1 MSAASLEVAAIRQFY
16 RSSSFR
22 AGALALL
29 VMVIASS
36 AAGCRAKAP
45 AGSGRSLTVAG
56 STSVQPFA
64 EILAEDFYKKTGT
77 NVNVQG
83 GGSSAGAQAARSH
96 VADIG
101 TLSRELKPDE
111 AAVLTEFVI
120 AHDAIA
126 IVVNP
131 RNPVAALT
139 SEQVRAIFS
148 GKITDWAQVDGP
160 PGPITV
166 ISREEGSGT
175 RGAFDELV
183 MGKAELTPRAL
194 VQDSNGAVKETVAQ
208 DPRAIGYISLGIV
221 DARVRMVTVD
231 GIAPS
236 VETVLNEKYS
246 LVRPFLFVT
255 AGPPQGHVKEFID
268 FVLGPEGQQIL
279 RDEGLVPAG
288 PTQ

>member
-1 MSAASLEVAAIRQFY
+1 VAAIRQF
-16 RSSSFR
+16 RSSSAVR

-29 VMVIASS
+29 VLFFIWS
-36 AAGCRAKAP
+36 AAGCRARAP
-45 AGSGRSLTVAG
+45 AGTGRSLTVAG

-131 RNPVAALT
+131 QNPVAALT
-139 SEQVRAIFS
+139 TEQIRGIFS
-148 GKITDWAQVDGP
+148 GTISDWSQVGGP
-160 PGPITV
+160 QGPITV

-175 RGAFDELV
+175 RGAFDELL

-194 VQDSNGAVKETVAQ
+194 VQDSNGSVKETVAQ

-221 DARVRMVTVD
+221 DARVKPVTVD
-231 GIAPS
+231 GVTPS
-236 VETVLNEKYS
+236 VETVLNKEYS

-268 FVLGPEGQQIL
+268 YVLGPEGQKIL

-288 PTQ
+288 PTK